1 MPPTAGEARRKVRK
15 EQKPHPLLDNHMH
28 SSPASCPPPLNQ
40 LEAKGPPSTA
50 VSDLK
55 DLWTLCWS
63 HSLQECLYSML
74 EEWMM
79 RKQGCLG
86 DSEIDTEGSVPGS
99 CMKWEEGSHLCLFD
113 LPYFIGKA

>member
-1 MPPTAGEARRKVRK
+1 MPPTAVEAGRMVKKV
-15 EQKPHPLLDNHMH
+15 QKPHPLLDNHMH
-28 SSPASCPPPLNQ
+28 SSPTSFLPSLDQ
-40 LEAKGPPSTA
+40 LKAKGPPSTA

-79 RKQGCLG
+79 RKHGVLG
-86 DSEIDTEGSVPGS
+86 G
-99 CMKWEEGSHLCLFD
+99 L
-113 LPYFIGKA
+113 